1 MYFSKISDIA
11 FWWADNFLT
20 PFYSIYYFYFLFYF
34 FVLSKNH
41 RHFKVLYCIKLPIKI
56 DRRDFNRELRIR
68 REQKTLRNKKYL
80 ASSYGLSIRAA
91 ILKQIIFESPPLE
104 TDNIINF
111 IKKKTKQ
118 KKDIIINYGNEK

>member
-1 MYFSKISDIA
+1 M
-11 FWWADNFLT
+11 
-20 PFYSIYYFYFLFYF
+20 
-34 FVLSKNH
+34 
-41 RHFKVLYCIKLPIKI
+41 PIKI

-111 IKKKTKQ
+111 IKKKNKTKKRYNNKLRERKINKTGKLSFAKFNY
-118 KKDIIINYGNEK
+118 KKTFKMLEEKRIVLV